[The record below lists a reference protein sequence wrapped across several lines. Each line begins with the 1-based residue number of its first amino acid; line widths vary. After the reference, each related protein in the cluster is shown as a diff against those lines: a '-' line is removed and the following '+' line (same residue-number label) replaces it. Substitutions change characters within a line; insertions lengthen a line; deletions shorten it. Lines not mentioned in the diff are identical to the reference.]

1 MIVDFQ
7 HHFIP
12 PELAKEPAGTK
23 TAIRFDKDG
32 VPSMTPN
39 SVLYDL
45 DEHIR
50 MMDAA
55 GIDAAFLTSPPGMC
69 VDTELSRLINDKTK
83 AAEKDYPG
91 RFIGGAHANP
101 LGGPDALRELKRCS
115 VELGFPGVV
124 ITTEID
130 GTFIHDAALQPFWT
144 DPVPLAIFAF
154 IPPPPNLHSPP

>member
-12 PELAKEPAGTK
+12 RELAKEPAGTK

-45 DEHIR
+45 DEHIQ
-50 MMDAA
+50 MMDEA

-69 VDTELSRLINDKTK
+69 VDTALSRLINDKTK

-91 RFIGGAHANP
+91 RFIGGDHANP
-101 LGGPDALRELKRCS
+101 LGGPDALRELAR
-115 VELGFPGVV
+115 
-124 ITTEID
+124 
-130 GTFIHDAALQPFWT
+130 
-144 DPVPLAIFAF
+144 
-154 IPPPPNLHSPP
+154 

>member
-12 PELAKEPAGTK
+12 RELAKELAGTT
-23 TAIRFDKDG
+23 TATRFDKDG
-32 VPSMTPN
+32 VPSMTAN

-45 DEHIR
+45 DEHIW
-50 MMDAA
+50 MMDEL

-69 VDTELSRLINDKTK
+69 VDTELSRLIHDKTK

-91 RFIGGAHANP
+91 RFIGGAHAHP
-101 LGGPDALRELKRCS
+101 LGGPDALREPPPLPVRLR
-115 VELGFPGVV
+115 VPGVV

-130 GTFIHDAALQPFWT
+130 GIFID
-144 DPVPLAIFAF
+144 DP
-154 IPPPPNLHSPP
+154 

>member
-7 HHFIP
+7 HHFVP
-12 PELAKEPAGTK
+12 RELAKEPAGTK

-69 VDTELSRLINDKTK
+69 VDTELSRLINDKTNNQKTDVPSVFLKPITVTTANMNDTVVKDK
-83 AAEKDYPG
+83 AVKVTQLCTGSFKSE
-91 RFIGGAHANP
+91 
-101 LGGPDALRELKRCS
+101 C
-115 VELGFPGVV
+115 
-124 ITTEID
+124 T
-130 GTFIHDAALQPFWT
+130 AAG
-144 DPVPLAIFAF
+144 I
-154 IPPPPNLHSPP
+154 SG